1 MRKKFVT
8 WYSGEVQ
15 KKIDEGVPTEDIDVN
30 FNLTR
35 LKPIHAS
42 WMIEMDSFLNSE
54 EGEEVVLNGWKKAG
68 IIGVL
73 CKTEK
78 LPTKGPFVVS

>member
-8 WYSGEVQ
+8 WYSEEVQ
-15 KKIDEGVPTEDIDVN
+15 KKFDEGVPTEDMDVN

-35 LKPIHAS
+35 LKPIHVS
-42 WMIEMDSFLNSE
+42 WMIETHNFLMSE
-54 EGEEVVLNGWKKAG
+54 KGKAVVLNGWKKAG

-73 CKTEK
+73 IKTENSPPRT
-78 LPTKGPFVVS
+78 LL